1 MALIRRFAPAL
12 LAAAFFGIALPA
24 QAAPA
29 PADEQPKVHKF
40 LPDDSGGVFVVNIK
54 QIVASPLYTKN
65 FQKQVDELLK
75 KDEVQTIL
83 KDAGLDPHKDI
94 DRIILT
100 IVPSTNNGLS
110 GPFVVCEGRFDPT
123 KLQAATEAA
132 GKKYGSVKPVEMGKT
147 KVYELA
153 VPGSPSF
160 LALVDKNTI
169 LFAESKDYIAE
180 ALEKAAGKR
189 KTEFKSKGLG
199 DLIEKMDPKQIFSI
213 AATGDLIMGGSVST
227 NAMGVVTRQ
236 VMTLG
241 QQGIDSLTGGLT
253 IEDSVIKGKGT
264 LTSPNAETAA
274 KVSEQFQAGL
284 KQAIDEVTKLATVQ
298 KEFAPLVDVLK
309 SVKVSAKEDKIMVE
323 GQGGTEAIEALI
335 KSFFFARASA
345 PVPVAP
351 PPGK

>member
-1 MALIRRFAPAL
+1 MALTRRFSVAL
-12 LAAAFFGIALPA
+12 LAAAFLGIALPA

-40 LPDDSGGVFVVNIK
+40 LPDDSGGVFVFNIK

-100 IVPSTNNGLS
+100 IVPSTGNGLS
-110 GPFVVCEGRFDPT
+110 GPFVVCEGRFDLT

-132 GKKYGSVKPVEMGKT
+132 GKKYGGVKPVEMGKT

-153 VPGSPSF
+153 IPGSASF
-160 LALVDKNTI
+160 LALVDKNTVI
-169 LFAESKDYIAE
+169 FAESKDYIAE
-180 ALEKAAGKR
+180 ALEKAGGKR
-189 KTEFKSKGLG
+189 KTEFKSKGLA
-199 DLIEKMDPKQIFSI
+199 DLVEKMDPKQIFSI
-213 AATGDLIMGGSVST
+213 AATGDMIMGGGVST
-227 NAMGVVTRQ
+227 NAMGVVTRH

-241 QQGIDSLTGGLT
+241 QQGIDALTGGLT
-253 IEDSVIKGKGT
+253 IEDTVIKGKGT
-264 LTSPNAETAA
+264 LTTPNAETAK
-274 KVSEQFQAGL
+274 KVSAEFEAGL
-284 KQAIDEVTKLATVQ
+284 ARAIDEVTKMATVQ
-298 KEFAPLVDVLK
+298 KELAPLVDVLK
-309 SVKVSAKEDKIMVE
+309 SVKVSAKDEKFTVE
-323 GQGGTEAIEALI
+323 GQGGAEAIEALI

-345 PVPVAP
+345 PVPAAP
-351 PPGK
+351 APGK